1 MTERFKSFK
10 KMVIGF
16 FTWEVLGMVDHGLT
30 LYQVTILAFFTRRR
44 QSLNM
49 VGGLF
54 GNTTKLGRFFQF
66 ASKIKDFLNCHPV
79 R

>member
-10 KMVIGF
+10 EMVVGF

-30 LYQVTILAFFTRRR
+30 LYQVTKLGFFYQTATELKYGRR
-44 QSLNM
+44 LY
-49 VGGLF
+49 

-66 ASKIKDFLNCHPV
+66 ASKIKDFLN
-79 R
+79 